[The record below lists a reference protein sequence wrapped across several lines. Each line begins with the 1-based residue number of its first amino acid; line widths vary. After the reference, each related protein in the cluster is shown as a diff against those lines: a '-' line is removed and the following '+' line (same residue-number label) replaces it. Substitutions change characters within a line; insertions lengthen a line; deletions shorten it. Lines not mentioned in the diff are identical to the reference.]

1 LLRIAAANY
10 LWQLSGTR
18 ARSEPVPPLDA
29 APELE
34 AKLVSEAAAWRM
46 CRMLNGEHR
55 ELLAEWFS
63 LAARADRVLAPQWVP
78 VVMDVVKQ
86 PELASVIPVLGRRA
100 AWLAARNPEWKLRD
114 STASPSEERWSNG
127 TLDERL
133 AELAA
138 LRALDPAAARG
149 WVEKTRGVDPP
160 DAREAF
166 VRVLMIGVSA
176 DDEPFLETALD
187 DKRKAVRAAAA
198 GCLARLPQSAYV
210 RRSLERLEPLMVL
223 DPVRSGLIGKLKK
236 RRLQVQLP
244 VTLDKATLRDGL
256 DASPPASRKIG
267 ERAWWLVQMV
277 SIAPPSH
284 WTQRFTCDV
293 ETFIE
298 AVEDTEYGSDLMS
311 ALTEAAIRHVDDVWL
326 AALCRHFVSKNPSAE
341 AADAL
346 DTTILKIVRA
356 APIASRA
363 TLLSKTHHSI
373 D

>member
-1 LLRIAAANY
+1 
-10 LWQLSGTR
+10 
-18 ARSEPVPPLDA
+18 
-29 APELE
+29 
-34 AKLVSEAAAWRM
+34 
-46 CRMLNGEHR
+46 
-55 ELLAEWFS
+55 
-63 LAARADRVLAPQWVP
+63 
-78 VVMDVVKQ
+78 
-86 PELASVIPVLGRRA
+86 
-100 AWLAARNPEWKLRD
+100 
-114 STASPSEERWSNG
+114 
-127 TLDERL
+127 
-133 AELAA
+133 
-138 LRALDPAAARG
+138 
-149 WVEKTRGVDPP
+149 
-160 DAREAF
+160 
-166 VRVLMIGVSA
+166 
-176 DDEPFLETALD
+176 
-187 DKRKAVRAAAA
+187 
-198 GCLARLPQSAYV
+198 
-210 RRSLERLEPLMVL
+210 MVL

-363 TLLSKTHHSI
+363 TLLAQTLHSI
-373 D
+373 DESRFGLAHVLLSGSDCDWSTDTTRAAFALLEKRIRGDSQQWAHARNTLTEWGRHANVEIALAEIERLHAKCPDKSPWRNAIEAVREIIEFRAAMRQELLT